1 MKWLESYL
9 THPSESTT
17 LVFFAPYEKL
27 DERKKITKL
36 LKKTATII
44 EVNALSEKDMRKYI
58 KDTIANEEYRYSPEA
73 FELFIQLT
81 DAKLSVA
88 MGELPKLFIYAQ
100 DTKFITLDAVQ
111 ELVAK
116 SLEQNIFALN
126 EYVLKKD
133 VGQALNL
140 YQDLLLQKED
150 PIKINAIMTSQF
162 RLLIQVK
169 ILEKKGYQQGD
180 IAKQLKT
187 HPYRVKLAIQQMRK
201 IEEHSLIEAYNGLI
215 DAEYRLKTGKGDKE
229 MQFELFV
236 LQYAQ
241 KKATNRDQYKRLK

>member
-1 MKWLESYL
+1 MDVGQSQE
-9 THPSESTT
+9 
-17 LVFFAPYEKL
+17 
-27 DERKKITKL
+27 
-36 LKKTATII
+36 
-44 EVNALSEKDMRKYI
+44 
-58 KDTIANEEYRYSPEA
+58 
-73 FELFIQLT
+73 
-81 DAKLSVA
+81 
-88 MGELPKLFIYAQ
+88 
-100 DTKFITLDAVQ
+100 TKFITIEAVQ

-150 PIKINAIMTSQF
+150 PIKINAIMTAQF

-180 IAKQLKT
+180 IAKLLKT

-201 IEEHSLIEAYNGLI
+201 IKEYALVEAYNGLI

-241 KKATNRDQYKRLK
+241 KKLVNKPR